1 MVRMGVQAWKI
12 MVCAHREKNDE
23 QNPQNPSNTTS
34 EIGVTAAQLEKVW
47 ILIIGLSL
55 CFNY

>member
-34 EIGVTAAQLEKVW
+34 EIGVTAA
-47 ILIIGLSL
+47 
-55 CFNY
+55 